1 MDALLIF
8 TTTLSIGTL
17 VLCLYT
23 DLSHEKEERTMLKL
37 IRQHDEIV
45 HHMINII
52 ELLEQ
57 RIKKLEEEVKKGEND
72 GRTNYKILSKV

>member
-37 IRQHDEIV
+37 IRQHDEIMR
-45 HHMINII
+45 HITNCMG
-52 ELLEQ
+52 LLEQ
-57 RIKKLEEEVKKGEND
+57 RIKKLEEEVKKGETD
-72 GRTNYKILSKV
+72 G

>member
-1 MDALLIF
+1 MAALLIF
-8 TTTLSIGTL
+8 TTILSMGTL
-17 VLCLYT
+17 VLCFYT
-23 DLSHEKEERTMLKL
+23 DLSHEKEDRAMLKL

-57 RIKKLEEEVKKGEND
+57 RIKKLEEEVKKGEHD
-72 GRTNYKILSKV
+72 GRMDKR